1 MSNCC
6 THHNIALRAFAGFF
20 FFATKSRKNWRLLQA
35 IPRAKLLTERKPG
48 GMHMHYSLAKETA
61 FVQGS
66 DSLRQE
72 TQSGHE
78 GFDRIIH
85 VLVFLAFKPIT
96 CVLFAIIIRCL

>member
-6 THHNIALRAFAGFF
+6 THHNITLRAFAFF
-20 FFATKSRKNWRLLQA
+20 FWAQKSRKNWSLLQA
-35 IPRAKLLTERKPG
+35 IPRAKLLTEKKPG
-48 GMHMHYSLAKETA
+48 GMHMHCSLAKETA

-72 TQSGHE
+72 TQSRHE

-96 CVLFAIIIRCL
+96 FVLFAIIIRCL